1 MARPIQIKVGNELIT
16 GSLASCLSESIGTA
30 PPIGQITP
38 IILEFDKY
46 YPYDN
51 GNGQPIY
58 NENTGAE
65 LRDPVTGE
73 PK

>member
-1 MARPIQIKVGNELIT
+1 MARPIQIKVGEEIISGEFIFH
-16 GSLASCLSESIGTA
+16 GSLTGDY
-30 PPIGQITP
+30 GQVQSPVIFQ
-38 IILEFDKY
+38 FDRY

-58 NENTGAE
+58 DENTGAE